1 MKKTLFA
8 MCCSACLLAPAAFAG
23 AGHDHGPKHGGIVRE
38 VGDVT
43 YELVVRAETLTL
55 YLFER
60 GKPLAAAGAK
70 AESTLYAGNEKTKA
84 MLIPIGDNR
93 LAAQGAFK
101 TGVGVRAE
109 IVVSLP
115 GRPEAKINFRLK

>member
-60 GKPLAAAGAK
+60 GKPLAAAGGK
-70 AESTLYAGNEKTKA
+70 AEATVHAGSDKTTA
-84 MLIPIGDNR
+84 MLAPAGDNR
-93 LAAQGAFK
+93 LVAPGSFK
-101 TGVGVRAE
+101 AGVGVRVA
-109 IVVSLP
+109 VTVTLP
-115 GRPEAKINFRLK
+115 NKPEVKVNFRLK